1 MDYESLLLLP
11 LINGV
16 TVIGDRRLEDFGLIP
31 MSSNDITEIMVEVFG
46 YLL

>member
-1 MDYESLLLLP
+1 MDYEDLRLLP
-11 LINGV
+11 LINGI

-31 MSSNDITEIMVEVFG
+31 MSSDEITEIMVEVFG